1 MATSRNQHDGS
12 AAINTEMDGGSKCP
26 APGAVR
32 LQYLSDLSLSDNPD
46 GEEVFT
52 NIPFTPLLSNNQ
64 YTVRK
69 MAAQAM
75 MDVALMM
82 ANISQLRTLMAGGS
96 TNITYFYL
104 LISLVVF
111 SLISQLVFGILIF
124 IIWVRESAA
133 QQREEYE
140 QNMRDKEIR
149 SGDTSSGA
157 VLKLRFSLVRQREQF
172 QRDVITNRLNHVTMV
187 LVFLITVV
195 NMFITGFGIQPPS
208 EWSETEANNTPS

>member
-1 MATSRNQHDGS
+1 MCE
-12 AAINTEMDGGSKCP
+12 I
-26 APGAVR
+26 
-32 LQYLSDLSLSDNPD
+32 
-46 GEEVFT
+46 
-52 NIPFTPLLSNNQ
+52 
-64 YTVRK
+64 
-69 MAAQAM
+69 
-75 MDVALMM
+75 
-82 ANISQLRTLMAGGS
+82 
-96 TNITYFYL
+96 
-104 LISLVVF
+104 LISDF
-111 SLISQLVFGILIF
+111 FFFDSQLVFGILIF